1 MLQQRA
7 RFGWLL
13 FHRLAKFHSICSSFL
28 FLAARSRNKVKRAG
42 LTRTITLWISEDV
55 LRADISFLFFLFAS
69 IFSRS
74 PSLTNFF
81 SLVLLFIA
89 TAFEA
94 IFTSVSLPGLAIL
107 TPAFPLT
114 CFVTHNYSLKLTPTS
129 LLPGV
134 YWNFIPFSTIECVV
148 FSVSLS
154 VHVCLFICFSRL
166 FWFFICR
173 IASIRVRRLWRFTYL
188 PFFWVVVPIHI
199 QNFFRFN

>member
-1 MLQQRA
+1 MQSKCSSNA
-7 RFGWLL
+7 RDSANGCVPSSSEIRIPFDLL
-13 FHRLAKFHSICSSFL
+13 FISFPCRSLSKQGEARRFDSHHYTVVDIRRTRLASGHFLSF
-28 FLAARSRNKVKRAG
+28 
-42 LTRTITLWISEDV
+42 
-55 LRADISFLFFLFAS
+55 FFLFAS

-134 YWNFIPFSTIECVV
+134 Y
-148 FSVSLS
+148 
-154 VHVCLFICFSRL
+154 
-166 FWFFICR
+166 
-173 IASIRVRRLWRFTYL
+173 
-188 PFFWVVVPIHI
+188 
-199 QNFFRFN
+199 